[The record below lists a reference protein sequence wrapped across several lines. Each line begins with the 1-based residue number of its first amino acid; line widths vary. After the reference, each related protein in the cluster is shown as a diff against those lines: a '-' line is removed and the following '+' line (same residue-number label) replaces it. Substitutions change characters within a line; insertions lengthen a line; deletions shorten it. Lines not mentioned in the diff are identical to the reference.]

1 MRLQNTSDRSFWGRK
16 LDEIVGMQ
24 YLKID
29 WFRIFQIWE
38 EKSPESSNQKYLGKE
53 NKDTETQTHVMKLQN
68 IQEGEEMKRV
78 TQVKNRGTMRLTN
91 DL

>member
-1 MRLQNTSDRSFWGRK
+1 MEK
-16 LDEIVGMQ
+16 Q

-29 WFRIFQIWE
+29 WFRIFQICE

-68 IQEGEEMKRV
+68 IQEGEEIKLLKLKTEV
-78 TQVKNRGTMRLTN
+78 QWDWQATSNLQ
-91 DL
+91 